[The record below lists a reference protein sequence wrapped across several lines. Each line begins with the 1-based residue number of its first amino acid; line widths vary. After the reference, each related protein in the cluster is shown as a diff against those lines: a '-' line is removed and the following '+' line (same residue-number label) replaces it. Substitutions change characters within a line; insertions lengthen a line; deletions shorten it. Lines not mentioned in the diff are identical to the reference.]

1 LPAIR
6 RIIAPIVNK
15 ECAMTLEHHYSRII
29 AELGED
35 VDREGLKR
43 TPARAAKAMQ
53 YLCKGYQEDLD
64 TLINGAL
71 FSSSNSEMVVVKN
84 IELYSLCEHHL
95 LPFIGKA
102 HVAYLPTG
110 KVLGVSKLA
119 RIVDCYA
126 HRLHTQERLTGQ
138 IADFLMQNLKPQ
150 GVAVVLQASHSCM
163 TIRGIKKPG
172 SLMVTS
178 ALRGIFKKDARS
190 RNEVLS
196 LIHQGSV

>member
-1 LPAIR
+1 MKVDQERIR
-6 RIIAPIVNK
+6 KAVREILLAV
-15 ECAMTLEHHYSRII
+15 
-29 AELGED
+29 GED
-35 VDREGLKR
+35 VDREGLQK
-43 TPARAAKAMQ
+43 TPERVARMYAELLGGM
-53 YLCKGYQEDLD
+53 YEDPNVHLRSVFTEEYD
-64 TLINGAL
+64 EIVLLRDIP
-71 FSSSNSEMVVVKN
+71 F
-84 IELYSLCEHHL
+84 YSLCEHHL

-126 HRLHTQERLTGQ
+126 HRLYTQERLTGQ

-178 ALRGIFKKDARS
+178 ALRGIFKRDARS

-196 LIHQGSV
+196 LMHQGTV

>member
-1 LPAIR
+1 MAVKRKKIDSERIR
-6 RIIAPIVNK
+6 KAVREILLAV
-15 ECAMTLEHHYSRII
+15 
-29 AELGED
+29 GED
-35 VDREGLKR
+35 IEREGLEK
-43 TPARAAKAMQ
+43 TPERVARMYAELLGGMF
-53 YLCKGYQEDLD
+53 EDPSVHLHSVFTEKYD
-64 TLINGAL
+64 EIVLLRDIP
-71 FSSSNSEMVVVKN
+71 F
-84 IELYSLCEHHL
+84 YSLCEHHL

-119 RIVDCYA
+119 RIVDCFA

-138 IADFLMQNLKPQ
+138 IADFLMQNLKPM

-190 RNEVLS
+190 RSEVLS
-196 LIHQGSV
+196 LMHQGTP

>member
-1 LPAIR
+1 
-6 RIIAPIVNK
+6 
-15 ECAMTLEHHYSRII
+15 MTLEHHYSRII